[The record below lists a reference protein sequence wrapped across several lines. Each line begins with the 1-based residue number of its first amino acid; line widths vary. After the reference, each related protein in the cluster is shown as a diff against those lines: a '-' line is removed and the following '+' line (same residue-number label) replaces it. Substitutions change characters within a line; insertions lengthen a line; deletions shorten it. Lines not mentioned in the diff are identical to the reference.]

1 MSISTTISITF
12 QDAPE
17 GFRQTF
23 EACFHEAARSLSSQG
38 LSDYAE
44 GARGLVQLGRGYDVS
59 LAWLEH
65 MPDVVKECG
74 EDSLRDCLGA
84 AMKLASMTS
93 GEVIALL
100 FSSLPTAA
108 RRLGD
113 PELLKGYLAFD
124 SNQLS
129 AKAARGL
136 RPMLMHSG

>member
-1 MSISTTISITF
+1 M
-12 QDAPE
+12 
-17 GFRQTF
+17 
-23 EACFHEAARSLSSQG
+23 
-38 LSDYAE
+38 
-44 GARGLVQLGRGYDVS
+44 S

-84 AMKLASMTS
+84 AMNLASMTS

-108 RRLGD
+108 MRLGD
-113 PELLKGYLAFD
+113 PELLKGYLALIH
-124 SNQLS
+124 QLS

-136 RPMLMHSG
+136 RPMLMHSDELLSKLTLS